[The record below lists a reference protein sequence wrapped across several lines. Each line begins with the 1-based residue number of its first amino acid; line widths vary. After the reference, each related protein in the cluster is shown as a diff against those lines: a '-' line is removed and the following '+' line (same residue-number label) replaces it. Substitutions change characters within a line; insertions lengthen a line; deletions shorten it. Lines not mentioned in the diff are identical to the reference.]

1 MPLISQTAE
10 YALRAV
16 VHLSKSTL
24 HDGQDSQTVSEI
36 AESTQVPVGY
46 LSKVL
51 QQLTRAGII
60 TSQRGIGGGFK
71 LSYSP
76 SSISIYDV
84 VQAVDPVQRIR
95 ACPLGI
101 EDHKRLCPLHR
112 KLDAAMA
119 HVEAAF
125 KNTSIA
131 ELISSK
137 TALCEIELIKNL

>member
-24 HDGQDSQTVSEI
+24 HNGQDSQTVSEI
-36 AESTQVPVGY
+36 AEGTKVPLGY

-71 LSYSP
+71 LARTP
-76 SSISIYDV
+76 GSISIYDV
-84 VQAVDPVQRIR
+84 VQAVDPVQRIHK
-95 ACPLGI
+95 CPLGI

-119 HVEAAF
+119 HVESAF
-125 KNTSIA
+125 KETNIAGLITSQ
-131 ELISSK
+131 
-137 TALCEIELIKNL
+137 TALCEIEL